1 MVESSQ
7 LTSDIT
13 TPMLEKIYL
22 KKKNYVNSTWT
33 SSLIKELQQYTIQ
46 IKLQST
52 FRISKQWLN
61 DSNIMENKLSSKDKH
76 TKALQ

>member
-1 MVESSQ
+1 MIESFQ

-61 DSNIMENKLSSKDKH
+61 DSNIMKNELPSKNKH
-76 TKALQ
+76 AQALQ